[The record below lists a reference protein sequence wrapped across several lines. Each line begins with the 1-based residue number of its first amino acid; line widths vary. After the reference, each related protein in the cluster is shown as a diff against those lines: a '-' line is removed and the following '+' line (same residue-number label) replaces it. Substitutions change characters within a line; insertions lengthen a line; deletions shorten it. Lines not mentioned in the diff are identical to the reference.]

1 MPKHKKWRKSFK
13 SSFVHH
19 IDPEKANELKGT
31 KTEIDGKVEKILNIL
46 KEGDGNNRKDPVVVD
61 LIEEFNN
68 HYQSLYASYENLT
81 EELRKKAHGYHKN
94 SSSSS
99 SSDSSDSD
107 ESSNKKGKK
116 NGKVKINFETDTAV
130 VKQELEMAL
139 LEVGDLKR
147 KLAAT
152 EDEKEALYLEYQAE
166 GEKSNEEKSK
176 LLAENA
182 EINIELGSLRKVQA
196 ELNQRLEDVEKER
209 ESLIADKEAVFFNAE
224 ELRTINSELQHEKKN
239 LHLELESVNGLLST
253 LKQDYES
260 LKNEVVKL
268 SQMQKTAEEENFKF
282 SSKIS
287 HLENEIEL
295 AENKNRDLVTESR
308 RLSEELAEKEIELS
322 RHLEIHEAY
331 KEEASARIKDLEL
344 QILHKENEASTKIE
358 DLVDQINAKDKE
370 LEDQMSSKITE
381 VNQLREEKCGLE
393 NKISELEKSLAEKR
407 DDFVAIEKEMEEVR
421 SNASIQI
428 AALTEQVKSSEN
440 KINEMTDQFQK
451 DIDAKNQEIYQLE
464 DNIDELKTDL
474 EMKVDEVSRLV
485 DNMRTTEVKQR
496 LTSQKLRITEQL
508 LGENEECQLRRVE
521 KLQYDQKL
529 LEEKIAVLSRMNAA
543 YKEAQANVAA
553 EISEKVNSTLTGMDT
568 FGMKFEEDYGHL
580 ESRVYE
586 IMNELKFTRNWIVGT
601 NAEKRSLKDEISGLI
616 QQLKDEK
623 EKGLKLTVKITELE
637 NVVKKGEDEI
647 KSLTQSA
654 EKRGEKMRE
663 LEREMKEKD
672 NGILRLCEE
681 KREAIRQ
688 LCVSIDYHQNRYEDL
703 REMILI
709 KRGGRRH
716 VAT

>member
-13 SSFVHH
+13 SAFVHH

-46 KEGDGNNRKDPVVVD
+46 KEGDGNNRKEPVVVD
-61 LIEEFNN
+61 LIEDFNK

-81 EELRKKAHGYHKN
+81 EELRKKTHGNHEKN

-116 NGKVKINFETDTAV
+116 NGKVKNNFETDTAV

-152 EDEKEALYLEYQAE
+152 EDEKEALYLEYQTE

-182 EINIELGSLRKVQA
+182 EINVELGSLRKVQA
-196 ELNQRLEDVEKER
+196 ELNQRLEEVEKER
-209 ESLIADKEAVFFNAE
+209 ESLIADKEAAFFNAE
-224 ELRTINSELQHEKKN
+224 ELRTINTELQHEKEK
-239 LHLELESVNGLLST
+239 LHLELESANGLLST
-253 LKQDYES
+253 LKEDYES

-268 SQMQKTAEEENFKF
+268 SQMQKTAEEENFKL

-295 AENKNRDLVTESR
+295 AENKNRDLVTESSR
-308 RLSEELAEKEIELS
+308 VSEELAEKEIELS
-322 RHLEIHEAY
+322 HHLEIHEAY
-331 KEEASARIKDLEL
+331 KEEASARIKDLEQ
-344 QILHKENEASTKIE
+344 QILHKENEASTQIK
-358 DLVDQINAKDKE
+358 DLTDQINAKDKE

-381 VNQLREEKCGLE
+381 VNQLRD
-393 NKISELEKSLAEKR
+393 KISELEKSLVEKR
-407 DDFVAIEKEMEEVR
+407 DDFVAIEKEMEEVQN
-421 SNASIQI
+421 NASIQI
-428 AALTEQVKSSEN
+428 AALTEQVQSSEN
-440 KINEMTDQFQK
+440 KINEMTNQFQK

-485 DNMRTTEVKQR
+485 DNMRNTEVKQR

-521 KLQYDQKL
+521 KLQHDQKL

-553 EISEKVNSTLTGMDT
+553 EISEKVNGTLTGMDT

-586 IMNELKFTRNWIVGT
+586 IMNELKFTRNWIIGN
-601 NAEKRSLKDEISGLI
+601 NAEKRQLKDEISGLI
-616 QQLKDEK
+616 QQLKNEK
-623 EKGLKLTVKITELE
+623 ENGLKLTVKITELE
-637 NVVKKGEDEI
+637 NVVKKGEDEV

-654 EKRGEKMRE
+654 EKREEKMRE

-703 REMILI
+703 RALI
-709 KRGGRRH
+709 SKRRGGRRH
-716 VAT
+716 VAAT